1 MLQLEA
7 LYPRP
12 NNSDDPHFKVEFVS
26 SFSNFHSVVEQDDL
40 RPAAILIFL
49 MENWNPHHMFLHRSH
64 ESTIFRS
71 SHDYHQA
78 SVGAEDKISDLV

>member
-49 MENWNPHHMFLHRSH
+49 MEN
-64 ESTIFRS
+64 
-71 SHDYHQA
+71 
-78 SVGAEDKISDLV
+78 